1 MQTNSHKAP
10 FFNKTANLKVGLN
23 QLGLRNASE
32 ALFTSLLPGLNNV
45 SNRIRY
51 YSFYCWLINEFY
63 QDKERFTDTEFYKY
77 IRYSEY
83 LLALIHAR
91 GEGTPGIPGIIYALD
106 TRSQGSSEYDLKLG
120 TYNSQG
126 NTKKGTYWANPGG
139 VLRQYYSSSLKDIA
153 ILKENNESAS
163 IFNVS
168 KEDTLINGS
177 VLAES
182 FAMNIGNNGP
192 KFLNIVKCGKVTSD
206 ELNELSSSF
215 NMRKFPKLSNE
226 RSLIID
232 LLLQKDYPA
241 TDLRFC
247 YRKSTIYHY
256 LKHSSQGGTKES
268 FAQYMYNKFLN
279 GCFDDNCVLGWYR
292 YFLNDN
298 WQYQSS
304 VIFVALL
311 NLLKHNPDWQE
322 ASNIAESLAL
332 SIIDNLGKDY
342 SKATLHE
349 ICNCVEQNLIKVKD
363 QKGNLDIDATPA
375 IINLIRM
382 YINNKDART
391 KRPDFRE
398 AFPSVTNIDFYTF
411 MDEMDNNLES
421 NFLDWLKDYIL
432 KKIIYCH
439 HQVALKKYLQTGIAT
454 QKFIYENGMIRFLN
468 GSEATHTSPRIN
480 TLFDFLFDLELVDMN
495 GITTEGNSLLNK
507 LEEVGAC

>member
-1 MQTNSHKAP
+1 
-10 FFNKTANLKVGLN
+10 
-23 QLGLRNASE
+23 
-32 ALFTSLLPGLNNV
+32 
-45 SNRIRY
+45 
-51 YSFYCWLINEFY
+51 
-63 QDKERFTDTEFYKY
+63 
-77 IRYSEY
+77 
-83 LLALIHAR
+83 
-91 GEGTPGIPGIIYALD
+91 
-106 TRSQGSSEYDLKLG
+106 
-120 TYNSQG
+120 
-126 NTKKGTYWANPGG
+126 
-139 VLRQYYSSSLKDIA
+139 
-153 ILKENNESAS
+153 
-163 IFNVS
+163 
-168 KEDTLINGS
+168 
-177 VLAES
+177 
-182 FAMNIGNNGP
+182 
-192 KFLNIVKCGKVTSD
+192 
-206 ELNELSSSF
+206 
-215 NMRKFPKLSNE
+215 
-226 RSLIID
+226 
-232 LLLQKDYPA
+232 
-241 TDLRFC
+241 
-247 YRKSTIYHY
+247 
-256 LKHSSQGGTKES
+256 
-268 FAQYMYNKFLN
+268 MYNKFLN

-507 LEEVGAC
+507 LEEIEAC